1 MQTAESAAAVALE
14 TGIFI
19 YASYPATRSCLPSNN
34 GMLYKR
40 LALSRGTEFGC
51 LRQTVVDS
59 TLISSRCRPQI
70 WRAYQVA
77 NGWAL

>member
-19 YASYPATRSCLPSNN
+19 CASYPATRFCLPSNN
-34 GMLYKR
+34 VMLYQR
-40 LALSRGTEFGC
+40 LALSRGTEFDC
-51 LRQTVVDS
+51 LRQPVLDS
-59 TLISSRCRPQI
+59 NLISSRCRPQK

-77 NGWAL
+77 NVWAL